1 MEGGLSQAFFA
12 TICDTVKGIGAGS
25 GPQLLAPLGRPHTVL
40 CLIVR
45 LVYQAWRPGQAVD
58 AKKCK
63 KAKIGDGGLTF
74 GPGGVDCLHN
84 EKHVM
89 ETGREG

>member
-1 MEGGLSQAFFA
+1 MEDGLSQAFFA
-12 TICDTVKGIGAGS
+12 TICDTVKGIGAAS
-25 GPQLLAPLGRPHTVL
+25 GTLHPVRHRALFL

-89 ETGREG
+89 ETGSEG